1 MSTATPSA
9 GQDRFGAIARVY
21 YKDAFGAL
29 LVYDLSRPETFE
41 SVKKWKQEVDAKVT
55 LPNGQPLP
63 VVLLANKCDRDD
75 ARPDRAALD
84 AYCREQ
90 GFTAWHAGGAE

>member
-1 MSTATPSA
+1 MRVQVWDVAGAHATR
-9 GQDRFGAIARVY
+9 GGIADVY

-41 SVKKWKQEVDAKVT
+41 SVAKWKAEVDAKVT
-55 LPNGQPLP
+55 LPNGEPLP

-75 ARPDRAALD
+75 ARPDRAALPGVGLG
-84 AYCREQ
+84 RLEPLPVR
-90 GFTAWHAGGAE
+90 